1 MVSSATALASTT
13 LTTMRVVVDFDL
25 CAATGGCQHQAPEV
39 FELRD
44 DGMLHV
50 LDATPPESLRA
61 KVQQA
66 IDYCPTGA
74 ISIVE

>member
-1 MVSSATALASTT
+1 
-13 LTTMRVVVDFDL
+13 MRVVVDFDL

-44 DGMLHV
+44 DGMLHI

-61 KVQQA
+61 KVQQ
-66 IDYCPTGA
+66 
-74 ISIVE
+74 

>member
-1 MVSSATALASTT
+1 
-13 LTTMRVVVDFDL
+13 
-25 CAATGGCQHQAPEV
+25 
-39 FELRD
+39 
-44 DGMLHV
+44 MLHI
-50 LDATPPESLRA
+50 LDATPPESLRG

>member
-1 MVSSATALASTT
+1 
-13 LTTMRVVVDFDL
+13 MRVVVDFDL

-50 LDATPPESLRA
+50 VDATPPESLRA

>member
-1 MVSSATALASTT
+1 
-13 LTTMRVVVDFDL
+13 MRVVVDFDL
-25 CAATGGCQHQAPEV
+25 CLATGGCAHQAPEV

-50 LDATPPESLRA
+50 VNDNPPETMREAVQRA
-61 KVQQA
+61 V
-66 IDYCPTGA
+66 DYCPTGA